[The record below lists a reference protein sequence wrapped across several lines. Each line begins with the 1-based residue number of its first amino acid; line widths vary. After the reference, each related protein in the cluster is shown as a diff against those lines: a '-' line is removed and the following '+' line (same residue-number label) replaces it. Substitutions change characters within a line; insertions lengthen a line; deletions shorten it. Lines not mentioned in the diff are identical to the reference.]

1 MKIRL
6 ICFVLAALVLIP
18 GVSSAYIPSPQYGA
32 FELKFGPYK
41 PNVDDEPG
49 LDSRV
54 YENTFNNKSMFLTV
68 IEIDYQFWHPPG
80 VSLGIGASVG
90 FMQASA
96 KSTLQEGSP
105 GGSTDTSDYTVLNV
119 IPMALMLVVRVD
131 ILADKFNVPLV
142 PYGKIGLNWYVWW
155 ILNGGEME
163 SAAGEGGSGGTF
175 GWQGTV
181 GLAFLLDVLDPM
193 TARTFD
199 NEVGVNH
206 TYLFAELMWAKVEN
220 FGTGDCLYLSTDNF
234 IGATV
239 LAGLAIE
246 F

>member
-1 MKIRL
+1 
-6 ICFVLAALVLIP
+6 LIP

-49 LDSRV
+49 LGDANV
-54 YENTFNNKSMFLTV
+54 YENTFDNKSMFLTV

-96 KSTLQEGSP
+96 KSTLQEDSP
-105 GGSTDTSDYTVLNV
+105 GGSTETSDYTVLNV

-155 ILNGGEME
+155 ILNGRELE
-163 SAAGEGGSGGTF
+163 SAAGEDASGGTF

-181 GLAFLLDVLDPM
+181 GLAFMLDVLDPM

-206 TYLFAELMWAKVEN
+206 TYLFAELMWARVEN
-220 FGTGDCLYLSTDNF
+220 FGTGDCLYLSTANF